1 MRKASHLTMLAIA
14 IVCVLGVFAASAYT
28 SPTST
33 TPPTGDDAVA
43 PTTTSDINDSYTGDA
58 TIDLTAADNDG
69 GWGVAYIYYK
79 LDHGYT
85 HLFTVVT
92 TAETSVTVKAPA
104 IGSAASATH
113 EISFWSQ
120 DKFGNVEQR
129 TTKTFTVNA
138 AKFVTALTL
147 KRSASTV
154 RANQYFRLSG
164 VISPGAV
171 CKVTVRYRKPG
182 TRTWKTLRALRVRT
196 TAGTGAYSCRY
207 RTSVKG
213 TWSFRARFTESPSS
227 LGSVSPIVRVRVK

>member
-1 MRKASHLTMLAIA
+1 VRKASHLTMLAIA
-14 IVCVLGVFAASAYT
+14 IVCVFGVFAVSAYT

-43 PTTTSDINDSYTGDA
+43 PTTTSDINDSYIGDA

-85 HLFTVVT
+85 HLFTVGT

-113 EISFWSQ
+113 KISFWSQ

-147 KRSASTV
+147 KRSASRV
-154 RANQYFRLSG
+154 RALQPFTLSG
-164 VISPGAV
+164 VIRPGAV
-171 CKVTVRYRKPG
+171 CKVAAQRRKPG
-182 TRTWKTLRALRVRT
+182 TRTWKTHWVRT
-196 TAGTGAYSCRY
+196 TAGSGAYSCRY
-207 RTSVKG
+207 RTGVKG
-213 TWSFRARFTESPSS
+213 TWSFRTRFTESPSS

>member
-1 MRKASHLTMLAIA
+1 VRKASHLTMLAIA

-113 EISFWSQ
+113 KISFWSQ
-120 DKFGNVEQR
+120 DKFGNVEPR

-154 RANQYFRLSG
+154 RALQPFTLSG
-164 VISPGAV
+164 VIRPGAV
-171 CKVTVRYRKPG
+171 CKVAAQRRKPG
-182 TRTWKTLRALRVRT
+182 TRTWKTHWVRT

-207 RTSVKG
+207 RTGVKG
-213 TWSFRARFTESPSS
+213 TWSFRTRFTESPSS
-227 LGSVSPIVRVRVK
+227 LGSVSRIVGIRVK